1 MSTLVRG
8 LFSTFFGALFG
19 ILQALNQLQQRTHLS
34 VPPRGR
40 MHARRQR
47 LQLREQPRLVTVN
60 AQLTARIVEFASL
73 RDEGAQGLKL
83 GSTQRKIGAVTEQN
97 TVRPA
102 I

>member
-1 MSTLVRG
+1 
-8 LFSTFFGALFG
+8 
-19 ILQALNQLQQRTHLS
+19 
-34 VPPRGR
+34 

-83 GSTQRKIGAVTEQN
+83 GSTQREIGAVTEQN
-97 TVRPA
+97 TVRSA
-102 I
+102 V

>member
-1 MSTLVRG
+1 
-8 LFSTFFGALFG
+8 
-19 ILQALNQLQQRTHLS
+19 
-34 VPPRGR
+34 

-60 AQLTARIVEFASL
+60 AQLTARIIKFTSL

-83 GSTQRKIGAVTEQN
+83 GSTQREVGAVTEQN